1 MARLLG
7 TTITL
12 ALRSIRRH
20 VLRSFLTVLGIVIG
34 VASVV
39 TMVTLGEATTVSVQR
54 QIANLGTNLLHIHPG
69 QASRRGGGSALPADF
84 KPEDVMAIERQVAG
98 VTGVAP
104 QAQTSAAV
112 IFGGNNWQTTVFGM
126 NDTYFRVQPWP
137 LQEGRIFSTAEEE
150 GGRAACIIGSTVR
163 DSLFQAQDP
172 IGLRFRVGDVS
183 CEVIGLL
190 TTKGHAQ
197 FGDQDDLVIMPIK
210 TVTRRYLSDWDIK
223 ALLVGVD
230 TAYDTEDVKASLT
243 GLLRERRHLS
253 PGQEDD
259 FTILDTRQV
268 SDTLRATTTR
278 MTGIVTAVA
287 AISLLVGGIGI
298 MNIMLVSVTERT
310 REIGI
315 RLAIGAL
322 ARDVLLQFLVEAVM
336 LSCLGGV
343 IGLVLAQIAVAVLTP
358 VMQVDW
364 TFSPGINAL
373 AFLTAGLIGIVF
385 GFVPARRAAALHPI
399 DALRHE

>member
-1 MARLLG
+1 MARMLG

-12 ALRSIRRH
+12 AIRSIRRH
-20 VLRSFLTVLGIVIG
+20 LLRSFLTVLGIVIG

-39 TMVTLGEATTVSVQR
+39 TMVTLGEATSISVQR
-54 QIANLGTNLLHIHPG
+54 QIANLGTDLLHVHPG

-84 KPEDVMAIERQVAG
+84 KPDDVTAIERQIAG

-126 NDTYFRVQPWP
+126 NDTYFRIQPWP
-137 LQEGRIFSTAEEE
+137 LQEGRIFSAAEED
-150 GGRAACIIGSTVR
+150 GGKAVCIIGSTVR
-163 DSLFQAQDP
+163 DNLFQAQDP
-172 IGLRFRVGDVS
+172 IGQRFRAGGVS

-197 FGDQDDLVIMPIK
+197 YGDQDDLVIMPIK
-210 TVTRRYLSDWDIK
+210 TVTRRYLDDWDIK

-230 TAYDTEDVKASLT
+230 TAYDTGDVKASLT
-243 GLLRERRHLS
+243 SLLRERRHLT

-259 FTILDTRQV
+259 FTILDTRQI
-268 SDTLRATTTR
+268 SETLSSTTAR

-322 ARDVLLQFLVEAVM
+322 AREVLIQFLVEAVM
-336 LSCLGGV
+336 LSCLGGIV
-343 IGLVLAQIAVAVLTP
+343 GLLLAQLAVGVLTP
-358 VMQVDW
+358 ILKVDW
-364 TFSPGINAL
+364 IFSPAINLL
-373 AFLTAGLIGIVF
+373 AFLVAALIGIVF
-385 GFVPARRAAALHPI
+385 GIVPARRAAALHPI